1 MADKMSKILIVDDD
15 EPVVLEL
22 CNLLQSET
30 VQVNGTYSGSQAL
43 SLAFSDRPDLLVLDM
58 VMPDMTGYEVFQT
71 LEIHPET
78 EGIGVLFMVRDPEK
92 HRESAARRKKS
103 YQFTV
108 KPCDLNELKRTV
120 DRMLRD
126 LSAKKTGAAGAAG
139 DSAGAQRDKITGLY
153 SGRYVRERLHEEVE
167 RARLYEYP
175 ISLLTA
181 CIGRPERFHGREEGI
196 TNSLANE
203 VAESIK
209 MLSRAIDIPCY
220 EGSLK
225 YTIVLPRMEKSA
237 AHAFAQKLRNSL
249 ISQKYP
255 DALKGAVSSVDTG
268 VIQVDPRKRYEGEA
282 LFSELEMSLQKA
294 RESGAEHLRMQER

>member
-1 MADKMSKILIVDDD
+1 MTDKMSKILIVDDD
-15 EPVVLEL
+15 EPVVMEL
-22 CNLLQSET
+22 CNLLQSDT

-43 SLAFSDRPDLLVLDM
+43 SLSFSDRPDLLVIDM
-58 VMPDMTGYEVFQT
+58 VMPDMTGYEVFQA

-78 EGIGVLFMVRDPEK
+78 EDIAVLFMVRDPEK

-103 YQFTV
+103 YRFTG
-108 KPCDLNELKRTV
+108 KPCDLDELKRTV
-120 DRMLRD
+120 DIMLRE

-139 DSAGAQRDKITGLY
+139 DGAQRDRITGLY
-153 SGRYVRERLHEEVE
+153 SGRYVRERLCEEVE
-167 RARLYEYP
+167 RAMLYEYP
-175 ISLLTA
+175 ISLITA
-181 CIGRPERFHGREEGI
+181 CIGRPDRFHGCEEGI

-209 MLSRAIDIPCY
+209 MLSRAIDIACY
-220 EGSLK
+220 EGGLR
-225 YTIVLPRMEKSA
+225 YTIVMPRMEKSA

-255 DALKGAVSSVDTG
+255 DALKGAVTSVDTG
-268 VIQVDPRKRYEGEA
+268 VVQVDPRKRCEGEA

-294 RESGAEHLRMQER
+294 REGGAEQLRMQER